1 LSPVIQFKR
10 NLKMM
15 FGKLKILLLMLAT
28 VAIFGQSPCQNQN
41 PVCGSNGRTYSNECS
56 AQRRFVDIECQ
67 GQCPCSQKDFPEKIV
82 ISSTGV
88 TANVHGNILGEYT
101 YDSQKGHYVQSFF
114 EGGVAHLDLE
124 RKYLYRNDDYDEWQ
138 LGPVS
143 GGDDVWLVNANPS
156 QTIPDDSNWEVYDGE
171 NYIVD
176 PDLKVTK
183 GGLTPCPGVKIYG
196 LGPVVEVETEGD
208 SLLDIYEVIP
218 AMWNGHS
225 MYKGRKN
232 NLVLIMNDDGIWQV
246 DGAGIKGLPG
256 RLCPSESNEWV
267 YWDND
272 SNQYRTADI
281 VVKSL

>member
-1 LSPVIQFKR
+1 
-10 NLKMM
+10 M
-15 FGKLKILLLMLAT
+15 
-28 VAIFGQSPCQNQN
+28 
-41 PVCGSNGRTYSNECS
+41 
-56 AQRRFVDIECQ
+56 
-67 GQCPCSQKDFPEKIV
+67 
-82 ISSTGV
+82 
-88 TANVHGNILGEYT
+88 
-101 YDSQKGHYVQSFF
+101 
-114 EGGVAHLDLE
+114 
-124 RKYLYRNDDYDEWQ
+124 
-138 LGPVS
+138 
-143 GGDDVWLVNANPS
+143 VWLVNANPS

-176 PDLKVTK
+176 PYLKVTK

-196 LGPVVEVETEGD
+196 LGPVVEVETEGYP
-208 SLLDIYEVIP
+208 LLDIYEVIP

-232 NLVLIMNDDGIWQV
+232 NLVLIMNDDGNWVV
-246 DGAGIKGLPG
+246 DGAGIKGHPG